1 MKIVINQPY
10 FLPYIGLFEKV
21 KAADLFIIND
31 LSRISRCAV
40 SHRRVKVICG
50 VKSRTTKYLTQL
62 VYAKDENKKFKDI
75 KMDKYFYCRA
85 KEMVNSLQLTYGRA
99 KYFKYLGPEL
109 FKLLLDEKP
118 KNLADYNIR
127 LIRLLMNKLK
137 IKTKIIVAS
146 RSKLF
151 NDLENNY
158 DGSKY
163 LNYGTYTTYSMV
175 KRMKGDYY
183 ISGASSYRFLDD
195 NIFVK
200 NGIKI
205 LQHTLDLK
213 PYPQFYYKNKEFIKG
228 LSVVDLIFNNGK
240 FSKNYIQTKTLREK
254 NEI

>member
-21 KAADLFIIND
+21 KTADLFIIND
-31 LSRISRCAV
+31 LSKISRCAV
-40 SHRRVKVICG
+40 SHRRVKVICD
-50 VKSRTTKYLTQL
+50 VRAMTTKYLTQL
-62 VYAKDENKKFKDI
+62 VYAKDENKRFKNI
-75 KMDKYFYCRA
+75 RMDKYFYYRA
-85 KEMVNSLQLTYGRA
+85 KEMVNSLQLTYGKA

-109 FKLLLDEKP
+109 FKFLLDENA

-137 IKTKIIVAS
+137 IKTKIVIAS
-146 RSKLF
+146 QNKLF
-151 NDLENNY
+151 DDLENNY
-158 DGSKY
+158 DRFKY
-163 LNYGTYTTYSMV
+163 RNYGTYATYSMV
-175 KRMKGDYY
+175 KKMKGDYY
-183 ISGASSYRFLDD
+183 ISGVSSYRFLDD
-195 NIFVK
+195 NIFAK

-213 PYPQFYYKNKEFIKG
+213 PYPQFYYKNNEFIKG

-240 FSKNYIQTKTLREK
+240 FSKNYIQTKTLIEK